1 MTACRSAACRS
12 AAIQSRTVGAAWA
25 ALILAAALIAL
36 RPGQLKAEPAKYFLD
51 PEHLSIGFL
60 VHHIGFAKV
69 FGIFQEAEG
78 TFTFDED
85 APAVSG
91 IAVTVET
98 DSIFT
103 NHKKRDQHLRSSD
116 FLNSKKH
123 PEMTFAGT
131 SSEQTGPRTGKITGD
146 LTLHGETHPLTL
158 DVTWNKSGVYP
169 FGHED
174 YVVGI
179 SARGTVKRSLYGMT
193 YAVENGWV
201 GDDVEL
207 IIEFEARRK

>member
-1 MTACRSAACRS
+1 MTARRS
-12 AAIQSRTVGAAWA
+12 TVLAT
-25 ALILAAALIAL
+25 LVLAAALIAL
-36 RPGQLKAEPAKYFLD
+36 KPGTLKAEPADYFLD
-51 PEHLSIGFL
+51 ADHVSIGFL
-60 VHHIGFAKV
+60 VHHIGYAKV
-69 FGIFQEAEG
+69 FGIFQKAEG

-85 APAVSG
+85 APAVSN
-91 IAVTVET
+91 ISVTVET
-98 DSIFT
+98 DSVFT

-116 FLNSKKH
+116 FLSSKKH

-131 SSEQTGPRTGKITGD
+131 GSEQTGPRTGKIIGD
-146 LTLHGETHPLTL
+146 LTLRGETHPLTL

-169 FGHED
+169 FGHGD

-193 YAVENGWV
+193 YAVENGFV

-207 IIEFEARRK
+207 IIEFEGRRK